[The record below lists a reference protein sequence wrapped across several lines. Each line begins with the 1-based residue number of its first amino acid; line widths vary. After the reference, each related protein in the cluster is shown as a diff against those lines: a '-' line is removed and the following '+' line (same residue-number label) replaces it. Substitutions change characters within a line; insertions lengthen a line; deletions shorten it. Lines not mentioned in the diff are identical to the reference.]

1 MRNDYTGVIL
11 THVDTFQ
18 PIFSKIRKIIKCP
31 IVVYAPV
38 GPPLLIN
45 STAHD
50 QPQTPE
56 IKP

>member
-45 STAHD
+45 
-50 QPQTPE
+50 
-56 IKP
+56 